1 MAGVQAK
8 KLVDHDLD
16 VRVEELSDEDL
27 LERFLEGEGSES
39 QDAFRTLVGRH
50 GPMVLGVCRHVLHNE
65 TDAEDAFQATFLALA
80 RKGASIRNR
89 RFLSNWLHEVAHRIA
104 CKARVKKVR
113 PAQVERKAMAM
124 LPRTIENDDPQETAI
139 WNELRPI
146 LHEEVNWLPVKFGIL
161 VILSYMEGKTNEEVA
176 ELLQCPVGTVKGR
189 LSHARELLRRRL
201 MRRGMVLSAAF
212 LLTALSRGVVFA
224 EALPAGLADRT
235 VHLAG
240 TLGRRS
246 GPVIPKSSSARYSA
260 GTSATTSVVSPANL
274 YRQLRGFGNIRYP
287 VLFAILFLSMAVGIG
302 LTLRN
307 GGNSSPVQGAFS
319 AFTAWRASGFSC
331 H

>member
-1 MAGVQAK
+1 MAGVHAK
-8 KLVDHDLD
+8 KLIEHDLD
-16 VRVEELSDEDL
+16 MRVEGRSDEDL

-65 TDAEDAFQATFLALA
+65 TDAEDAFQATFLVLA

-104 CKARVKKVR
+104 CKARVNKDR

-124 LPRTIENDDPQETAI
+124 LPRTIENDDPQEAAI

-201 MRRGMVLSAAF
+201 MQRGMVLSAAF
-212 LLTALSRGVVFA
+212 LMTVLARGIVSAETVPAELTN
-224 EALPAGLADRT
+224 RT
-235 VHLAG
+235 VRLAG
-240 TLGRRS
+240 TLSRRS
-246 GPVIPKSSSARYSA
+246 GPFIPKSSSAYSSA
-260 GTSATTSVVSPANL
+260 ETSATTSVVSPANL
-274 YRQLRGFGNIRYP
+274 YRRLRGFGSMGYP
-287 VLFAILFLSMAVGIG
+287 MLFVILFLSIAVGIG

-307 GGNSSPVQGAFS
+307 GGNSSNFRDAFS
-319 AFTAWRASGFSC
+319 AFTAWQATGSSC